1 MPGMSVVW
9 TRYGPRAG
17 RVLREQVAAAKRDD
31 PMAPVTVLA
40 PTDIAG
46 VQARRLLARGLD
58 RDRPGVA
65 GLSVRTLDR
74 LAELVAAPTLVAA
87 GRRPV
92 TTPVLASAWRR
103 ELAADPRAFGD
114 VALHPATVHAV
125 VEAHRRLRDVPADRL
140 DAVAATSTLT
150 ADLVALHRQVTRR
163 LAGHWYDTTDLR
175 AVATDLVGAEPRHAA
190 RAGAVLLYLPQDLPL
205 ASAAFAAAL
214 ATHTSVTVIAGLT
227 GDARADAGVTAS
239 LHRLGATAA
248 PAAADPPTATEVV
261 HASDSDDEVRTL
273 VREVV
278 ATVRHT
284 PAHRVAVLYGNGVP
298 YRRLLYEHLTAAGI
312 TVNGPGLRPMAER
325 ALPRALID
333 LLALPDTAYDRA
345 AVFRL
350 LTGAPVR
357 HPDDGAPVPASRWE
371 RISRTAGVVAGD
383 DWDTRLQA
391 YADEERARAA
401 REEAN
406 LDGARQWLVDR
417 ATRAA
422 ESAEQLRTFMSWL
435 RDQLEAGRTTRTWPA
450 LADWA
455 RHLSRT
461 LFGADEHRARMPEE
475 ERFASERLERLL
487 DGLANL
493 STVEPDADLDTLR
506 QVVELELADDL
517 SRTGQFGTGVLVA
530 PVSAA
535 VGLDCDVVIV
545 AGMSEGLYPGK
556 QPVDALLPDPARA
569 ATGGALPQLRDHLD
583 RRHRH
588 LLAAFA
594 TADRVVA
601 SFPRGDLRHSSEQ
614 LPSRWLLP
622 TLRALSGVAELAAT
636 TWQRAR
642 RHTRES
648 ASFAGSLLA
657 NPHPATGQEWRVQAV
672 ASARADRGNQA
683 DPVRNAIALALPD
696 DTVANRATA
705 LLRGRAG
712 GAFTR
717 FDGDLSHV
725 ADQLPDPAAPDQIV
739 SATQLESWVACP
751 HSYFLRR
758 LLGVEPVAHPEEL
771 IEISPLERGSLMHE
785 ALDRFFAWLKD
796 TDGVPGPDDP
806 WTPAQRHR
814 LIEIGREVAAEYER
828 RGVTGHPTMWARDRD
843 HILADLGRFLDHAQR
858 RRAELRTR
866 QVRSELVFGQGRW
879 PDPVEVG
886 LPDGRRVRFRGGA
899 DRVDVAEDGRIIVV
913 DYKTGSART
922 YQGLSADDPDQC
934 GSHLQLPVYAYAA
947 RQRLARPEAP
957 VRAEYWFIG
966 RKNTGEQIG
975 YDVDERVDRRFAE
988 VLTVIADSVAGG
1000 LFPARAPED
1009 QPWLTWIPC
1018 EYCDPDGLGAK
1029 RRRDEWERKKHDPRL
1044 GTFLALV
1051 EPEASATGGQ
1061 GES

>member
-1 MPGMSVVW
+1 MPGTSVVW
-9 TRYGPRAG
+9 TRYGARAG
-17 RVLREQVAAAKRDD
+17 DTLREQVAAAKRDD
-31 PMAPVTVLA
+31 PMAPVTVLV

-46 VQARRLLARGLD
+46 VQARRMLARGLHGTA
-58 RDRPGVA
+58 PGVA
-65 GLSVRTLDR
+65 GLFVLTLDR
-74 LAELVAAPTLVAA
+74 LAELIAAPTLVAA

-92 TTPVLASAWRR
+92 TTPVMAGAWRR
-103 ELAADPRAFGD
+103 ELAADPRSFGD
-114 VALHPATVHAV
+114 VALHPATVQAL
-125 VEAHRRLRDVPADRL
+125 VEAHRRLREVPADRL

-150 ADLVALHRQVTRR
+150 ADLVALHRRVTRR
-163 LAGHWYDTTDLR
+163 LAVRWYDVTDLR
-175 AVATDLVGAEPRHAA
+175 ATATELVGADPRHAA
-190 RAGAVLLYLPQDLPL
+190 RAGTVLLHLPQDLDPG
-205 ASAAFAAAL
+205 SAAFAAAL
-214 ATHTSVTVIAGLT
+214 ATHAGVTVIAGLT
-227 GDARADAGVTAS
+227 GDTRADAGVAGS
-239 LHRLGATAA
+239 LHRLGI
-248 PAAADPPTATEVV
+248 AADPPAVDPPTADEVV

-273 VREVV
+273 VRQVMT
-278 ATVRHT
+278 AVRHT

-325 ALPRALID
+325 ALPRALVD
-333 LLALPDTAYDRA
+333 LLALPATAYDRA

-357 HPDDGAPVPASRWE
+357 HPDDGAPMPAARWE
-371 RISRTAGVVAGD
+371 RISRAAGVVAGD
-383 DWDTRLQA
+383 DWDTRLHA
-391 YADEERARAA
+391 YAEQERARADQEA
-401 REEAN
+401 AN

-417 ATRAA
+417 ASRAA
-422 ESAEQLRTFMSWL
+422 TSADALRTFMAWL
-435 RDQLEAGRTTRTWPA
+435 REQLEIGRTASTWPA

-461 LFGADEHRARMPEE
+461 LFGADEHRARLPEE
-475 ERFASERLERLL
+475 ERFAAERLERLL
-487 DGLANL
+487 DGLASL
-493 STVEPDADLDTLR
+493 STVESKADLDGLR

-556 QPVDALLPDPARA
+556 QPADALLPDAARA
-569 ATGGALPQLRDHLD
+569 ATGGALPQLREHVD

-588 LLAAFA
+588 LLAAFDA
-594 TADRVVA
+594 ADRVVA
-601 SFPRGDLRHSSEQ
+601 SFPRGDLRRSNEQ

-622 TLRALSGVAELAAT
+622 TLRELSGQRDLAAT
-636 TWQRAR
+636 TWQRALG
-642 RHTRES
+642 HTRES
-648 ASFAGSLLA
+648 ASYAGSLLA
-657 NPHPATGQEWRVQAV
+657 NPHPATGQEWRVQAI
-672 ASARADRGNQA
+672 ASARAQPGSVGS
-683 DPVRNAIALALPD
+683 PVSSAIADALPD
-696 DTVANRATA
+696 DTVANRAVA
-705 LLRGRAG
+705 LLRGRAS

-751 HSYFLRR
+751 HSYFVRR
-758 LLGVEPVAHPEEL
+758 LLGVEPVEHPEEL

-796 TDGVPGPDDP
+796 TDSVPGPDDP
-806 WTPAQRHR
+806 WTPAQRER
-814 LIEIGREVAAEYER
+814 LIGIGREVAAEYER

-843 HILADLGRFLDHAQR
+843 QILADLDRFLDHAQR

-866 QVRSELVFGQGRW
+866 QVRSELIFGQGRW
-879 PDPVEVG
+879 PDPVEVR

-899 DRVDVAEDGRIIVV
+899 DRVDLAEDGRVIVV

-922 YQGLSADDPDQC
+922 YQDLSADDPDQC

-947 RQRLARPEAP
+947 RQRLARPQAP

-966 RKNTGEQIG
+966 RKDTGTQIG
-975 YDVDERVDRRFAE
+975 YDVDERVDRRFAD
-988 VLTVIADSVAGG
+988 VLAVIADSVAGG

-1018 EYCDPDGLGAK
+1018 GYCDPDGLGAK
-1029 RRRDEWERKKHDPRL
+1029 RRRDEWERKKYDTRL
-1044 GTFLALV
+1044 GAFLALV
-1051 EPEASATGGQ
+1051 EPDASETGGQ

>member
-1 MPGMSVVW
+1 MSVVW
-9 TRYGPRAG
+9 TRYGLPACET
-17 RVLREQVAAAKRDD
+17 LREQVAWAKRGD
-31 PMAPVTVLA
+31 PMAPVTLLVA
-40 PTDIAG
+40 SDMAG
-46 VQARRLLARGLD
+46 VQGRRMLAHGLVPG
-58 RDRPGVA
+58 RSGVA
-65 GLSVRTLDR
+65 GLWVLTLDR
-74 LAELVAAPTLVAA
+74 LAELLAAPALVAA

-92 TTPVLASAWRR
+92 TTPVLAGAWRR
-103 ELAADPRAFGD
+103 ELAADARSFGE
-114 VALHPATVHAV
+114 VALHPATVQAL
-125 VEAHRRLRDVPADRL
+125 VEAHRRLREVPAGRL
-140 DAVAATSTLT
+140 GAVAAASTLT
-150 ADLVALHRQVTRR
+150 ADLVALHRGVMRR
-163 LAGHWYDTTDLR
+163 LASRWYDVTDLR
-175 AVATDLVGAEPRHAA
+175 SAATEIVGAESRHVDRVGTA
-190 RAGAVLLYLPQDLPL
+190 LLYLPQDLDL
-205 ASAAFAAAL
+205 RSAAFAAAL
-214 ATHTSVTVIAGLT
+214 ATHTSVIVIAGLT

-239 LHRLGATAA
+239 LHRLGVTAVP
-248 PAAADPPTATEVV
+248 PAVDPPTATEVV

-278 ATVRHT
+278 TALGHV

-298 YRRLLYEHLTAAGI
+298 YRRLMYEHLTAAGI

-325 ALPRALID
+325 VLPRALVD
-333 LLALPDTAYDRA
+333 LLALPDTGYDRA

-371 RISRTAGVVAGD
+371 RISRSAGVVAGD
-383 DWDTRLQA
+383 DWDTRLRA
-391 YADEERARAA
+391 YAAEERARAA
-401 REEAN
+401 REQAN
-406 LDGARQWLVDR
+406 LEGARQWMVDR
-417 ATRAA
+417 ASGAA
-422 ESAEQLRTFMSWL
+422 ESADELRSFMTWL
-435 RDQLEAGRTTRTWPA
+435 RGQLEVGRAAGTWPM

-455 RHLSRT
+455 RELSRV
-461 LFGADEHRARMPEE
+461 LFGGDEHRARLPEE
-475 ERFASERLERLL
+475 ERFAAERLDRLL
-487 DGLANL
+487 DSLANL
-493 STVEPDADLDTLR
+493 STVEPVADLDLLR

-517 SRTGQFGTGVLVA
+517 SRTVHFGTGVLVA

-535 VGLDCDVVIV
+535 IGLECDVVIV

-556 QPVDALLPDPARA
+556 QPADALLPDPARA
-569 ATGGALPQLRDHLD
+569 ATGGALPQLREHVD
-583 RRHRH
+583 RRRRH

-594 TADRVVA
+594 AADRVVA

-622 TLRALSGVAELAAT
+622 TLRTLSGEAELAAT

-648 ASFAGSLLA
+648 ASYAGSLLA

-672 ASARADRGNQA
+672 ASARAQHGSRP
-683 DPVRNAIALALPD
+683 DPVSSAIVGALAE
-696 DTVANRATA
+696 DTVAHRAA
-705 LLRGRAG
+705 VLLRGRAS

-717 FDGDLSHV
+717 FDGNLSHV
-725 ADQLPDPAAPDQIV
+725 ADQLPDPTAPDQIV

-751 HSYFLRR
+751 HSHFVRR
-758 LLGVEPVAHPEEL
+758 LLGVEPVEHPEEL

-806 WTPAQRHR
+806 WTPAQRDR

-843 HILADLGRFLDHAQR
+843 QILADLGRFLDHAQR
-858 RRAELRTR
+858 RRAQLRTR
-866 QVRSELVFGQGRW
+866 QVRSELVFGHGRW

-899 DRVDVAEDGRIIVV
+899 DRVDVAGDGRIIVV

-922 YQGLSADDPDQC
+922 YQDLSAHDPDQC

-947 RQRLARPEAP
+947 RQRLGRPKAP

-966 RKNTGEQIG
+966 RKDTGTQIG
-975 YDVDERVDRRFAE
+975 YDVDGRVDRRFAE

-1009 QPWLTWIPC
+1009 QPWLTWILC
-1018 EYCDPDGLGAK
+1018 AYCDPDGLGAK

-1044 GTFLALV
+1044 ATFLALV
-1051 EPEASATGGQ
+1051 EPDASATGG
-1061 GES
+1061 S

>member
-9 TRYGPRAG
+9 SRYGLDACET
-17 RVLREQVAAAKRDD
+17 LREHVASVKRDD
-31 PMAPVTVLA
+31 PMAPVTVLV
-40 PTDIAG
+40 PSDIAG
-46 VQARRLLARGLD
+46 VQGRRRLAHGLEPG
-58 RDRPGVA
+58 RSGVA
-65 GLSVRTLDR
+65 GLWVLTLDR
-74 LAELVAAPTLVAA
+74 LAELLAAPALVAA

-92 TTPVLASAWRR
+92 TTPVLAGAWRR
-103 ELAADPRAFGD
+103 ELAADPRSFGD
-114 VALHPATVHAV
+114 VALHPATVQAL

-150 ADLVALHRQVTRR
+150 ADLVALHRRVMRL
-163 LAGHWYDTTDLR
+163 LAGRWYDVADLR
-175 AVATDLVGAEPRHAA
+175 TAATELVGAESRY
-190 RAGAVLLYLPQDLPL
+190 AGRVGTVLLYLPQDLDL
-205 ASAAFAAAL
+205 RSAALAAAL

-239 LHRLGATAA
+239 LHRLGVTAVP
-248 PAAADPPTATEVV
+248 PAVDPPTATEVV

-278 ATVRHT
+278 AALRNV

-298 YRRLLYEHLTAAGI
+298 YRRLFYEHLTAAGI
-312 TVNGPGLRPMAER
+312 TINGPGLRPMAER
-325 ALPRALID
+325 VLPRALVD
-333 LLALPDTAYDRA
+333 LLALPDTGYDRA
-345 AVFRL
+345 AVFQL

-357 HPDDGAPVPASRWE
+357 HPDDGAPIPAARWE

-383 DWDTRLQA
+383 DWDTRLRA

-401 REEAN
+401 REQAN
-406 LDGARQWLVDR
+406 LEGARQWLVER
-417 ATRAA
+417 ASGAARSADGLRSFMTWLRGQLEVGRAA
-422 ESAEQLRTFMSWL
+422 
-435 RDQLEAGRTTRTWPA
+435 GTWPA

-455 RHLSRT
+455 RELSGA
-461 LFGADEHRARMPEE
+461 LFGGDEHRARLPEE
-475 ERFASERLERLL
+475 ERFAAERLDRLL
-487 DGLANL
+487 DSLANL
-493 STVEPDADLDTLR
+493 STVEPVAGLDTMR
-506 QVVELELADDL
+506 QVVELELAEDL

-545 AGMSEGLYPGK
+545 AGMSEGLYPGR
-556 QPVDALLPDPARA
+556 QPADALLPDAARL
-569 ATGGALPQLRDHLD
+569 ATGGALPQLREHLD

-588 LLAAFA
+588 LLAAFDA
-594 TADRVVA
+594 ADRVVA
-601 SFPRGDLRHSSEQ
+601 SFPRGDLRRSNEQ

-622 TLRALSGVAELAAT
+622 TLRKLSDRTDLAAT

-648 ASFAGSLLA
+648 ASYAGSLLA
-657 NPHPATGQEWRVQAV
+657 NPYPATGQEWRVQAV
-672 ASARADRGNQA
+672 AAFRAQHGTRLE
-683 DPVRNAIALALPD
+683 PVSSAIAAALPD
-696 DTVANRATA
+696 DPVAHRAAA
-705 LLRGRAG
+705 LLRARAS

-717 FDGDLSHV
+717 FDGNLSHV
-725 ADQLPDPAAPDQIV
+725 ADQLPDPTASDQIV

-751 HSYFLRR
+751 HSHFVRR
-758 LLGVEPVAHPEEL
+758 LLGVEPVEHPEEL
-771 IEISPLERGSLMHE
+771 IEISPLERGLLMHE

-806 WTPAQRHR
+806 WTPAQHER
-814 LIEIGREVAAEYER
+814 LIEIGREVAGEYER
-828 RGVTGHPTMWARDRD
+828 RGVTGHPTMWARCRD
-843 HILADLGRFLDHAQR
+843 QILADLGRFLGHAQR
-858 RRAELRTR
+858 RRNELRTR

-879 PDPVEVG
+879 PDPVQVG

-899 DRVDVAEDGRIIVV
+899 DRVDLAEDGRIIVV
-913 DYKTGSART
+913 DYKTGNARN
-922 YQGLSADDPDQC
+922 YQGLGADDPDQC

-947 RQRLARPEAP
+947 RLRLGRPDAP

-966 RKNTGEQIG
+966 PKDTGTQIG
-975 YDVDERVDRRFAE
+975 YDVDERVDRRFAD
-988 VLTVIADSVAGG
+988 VLAVIADSVAGG

-1044 GTFLALV
+1044 ATFLALV
-1051 EPEASATGGQ
+1051 EPDTVANGGQ
-1061 GES
+1061 GDS